1 MNFIGGIFGII
12 GNLLGSI
19 LMLFLELTKNYGIAV
34 ILFTLFIKI
43 ILIPFEIKNRKSQ
56 VGTVRLSK
64 KRAELEKR
72 YSKDKMKLNQELNKL
87 YEKEEVNPMG
97 GCATMLLPLFMLF
110 GVMAAVGSPLT
121 NTFHFPEETV
131 NSAIEVVKENPE
143 IDNLSNSHYQQIE
156 VFSAFIQRPD
166 AFDMFSEEQVN
177 TMEKYSESFNF
188 LGMNLLDV
196 PKSSS
201 FESMLWIVPVLSF
214 VASIFMS
221 FLMQKSQTMLQ
232 PGSMKGCMTVSP
244 YLMNLWFLWIVFGTP
259 VAVGIYWT
267 MNAVL
272 GTIQYLFLNKYYS
285 VEMIVAKQEAARIA
299 LRLQEESQVSRKV

>member
-1 MNFIGGIFGII
+1 MIVFKFIGSI
-12 GNLLGSI
+12 LGSI

-34 ILFTLFIKI
+34 ILFALFIKM
-43 ILIPFEIKNRKSQ
+43 ILIPFEIKQKKSQ
-56 VGTVRLSK
+56 VGTVRISK
-64 KRAELEKR
+64 KRAELEKK
-72 YSKDKMKLNQELNKL
+72 YSKDKMKLNEELNKL
-87 YEKEEVNPMG
+87 YEKEEVNPLG
-97 GCATMLLPLFMLF
+97 GCSTALLPLFILF
-110 GVMAAVGSPLT
+110 GVLAAVGSPLT

-143 IDNLSNSHYQQIE
+143 IDNLSNSRYPQIE

-166 AFDMFSEEQVN
+166 AFDMFSEEQAN
-177 TMEKYSESFNF
+177 TMKKYSESFNLF
-188 LGMNLLDV
+188 GMNLLDV

-201 FESMLWIVPVLSF
+201 FESMLWLVPVLSF
-214 VASIFMS
+214 IASIFMS
-221 FLMQKSQTMLQ
+221 FVMQKSQAMLQ
-232 PGSMKGCMTVSP
+232 PGSMKGCMTILP
-244 YLMNLWFLWIVFGTP
+244 YLMNIWFLWIVFGTP

-299 LRLQEESQVSRKV
+299 LRLQEESQVNKKL